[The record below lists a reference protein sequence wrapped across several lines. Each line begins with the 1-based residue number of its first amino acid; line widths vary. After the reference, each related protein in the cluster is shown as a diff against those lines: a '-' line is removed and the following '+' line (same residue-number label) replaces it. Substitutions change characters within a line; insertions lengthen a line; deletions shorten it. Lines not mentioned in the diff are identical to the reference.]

1 MRRFLFVLLLAA
13 CFTTIVSA
21 QFRGEEPVPPS
32 VREGMQR
39 QPGGSGLG
47 FLSLNNLDMNHSISV
62 NYMSMGAQS
71 VGMTMYTNSLRYRIS
86 EPLSVSADVS
96 LMFTPFGSISQQA
109 RDDMSGIYLRRAS
122 IDYRPSKNFQMS
134 LQYNR
139 YPYSYYNPYYMN
151 PFGNA
156 FGVSGNTF
164 SSDDNN
170 QDLP

>member
-1 MRRFLFVLLLAA
+1 MKRFLFVFLLAT
-13 CFTTIVSA
+13 CFSTVAVA

-39 QPGGSGLG
+39 QSPGGGLG
-47 FLSLNNLDMNHSISV
+47 FLNLDNLEMSHSLSV
-62 NYMSMGAQS
+62 NYMSMGPQN

-96 LMFTPFGSISQQA
+96 MMFTPFGTISRQA
-109 RDDMSGIYLRRAS
+109 RDDMSGIFLRRAS

-151 PFGNA
+151 PFSNA
-156 FGVSGNTF
+156 FGVSGDMR
-164 SSDDNN
+164 SSEDDAR
-170 QDLP
+170 DLR